1 MVSCLIA
8 VQAKASGYE
17 FHQIVLTKL
26 CGNLRATRSDR
37 TVLERSRQIIER
49 GSGWRRG
56 RRICSLEI
64 NMKLTK
70 SSRHSK
76 ITGDFG
82 EAIVLY
88 LLSRHGFECARVDHT
103 GIDLIAR
110 RPDSK
115 EVLGIS
121 VKSRSRQTGTENSHL
136 ALPHEGFVKAKA
148 ACDAFGCTPYIALV
162 VDAGERIRVFLL

>member
-1 MVSCLIA
+1 MN
-8 VQAKASGYE
+8 Y
-17 FHQIVLTKL
+17 
-26 CGNLRATRSDR
+26 
-37 TVLERSRQIIER
+37 
-49 GSGWRRG
+49 
-56 RRICSLEI
+56 
-64 NMKLTK
+64 MKLTK

-110 RPDSK
+110 RPNSR

-148 ACDAFGCTPYIALV
+148 ACDAFGCTPYLALV
-162 VDAGERIRVFLL
+162 IDAGDRIRVFLLSLRHLQKLFPGGRKVSAWQMSDSFLKKYYADPKIAIFELATRGEKWF

>member
-1 MVSCLIA
+1 
-8 VQAKASGYE
+8 
-17 FHQIVLTKL
+17 
-26 CGNLRATRSDR
+26 
-37 TVLERSRQIIER
+37 
-49 GSGWRRG
+49 
-56 RRICSLEI
+56 
-64 NMKLTK
+64 MKLTK

-110 RPDSK
+110 RPNSK

-121 VKSRSRQTGTENSHL
+121 VKSRSRQTGTESSHL

-148 ACDAFGCTPYIALV
+148 ACDAFGCTPYLALV
-162 VDAGERIRVFLL
+162 IDAGDRIRIFLLSLHHVQKLFPGGRKVSAWQMSEAFVKKYYADPKIAIFELATRGEKWF

>member
-1 MVSCLIA
+1 
-8 VQAKASGYE
+8 
-17 FHQIVLTKL
+17 
-26 CGNLRATRSDR
+26 
-37 TVLERSRQIIER
+37 
-49 GSGWRRG
+49 
-56 RRICSLEI
+56 
-64 NMKLTK
+64 MKLTK

-110 RPDSK
+110 RPNSK

-148 ACDAFGCTPYIALV
+148 ACDAFGCTPHFALV
-162 VDAGERIRVFLL
+162 VDAGDRIRIFLLSLRHLQKLFPGGRKVSAWQMSDAFLKKYYADPKIAIFELATSGQKWF